1 MCKFTANEVIEAIK
15 DARGFVTVAASRL
28 GCSRTTMYVY
38 LKKYATAATAL
49 EDEREKRHDFVESKL
64 MSAINGDNIT
74 AIIFYLKTQCKDR
87 GYVERYQQEIT
98 GRDGGPMAFDAGAW
112 REKREQRLAEVAATI
127 AVVPDD
133 GSDAVEE
140 AVEVAEVAAANRRLA
155 EIERQLS
162 EIAGDNG

>member
-15 DARGFVTVAASRL
+15 EARGFVTVAASKL

-87 GYVERYQQEIT
+87 GYVERYQQEVT
-98 GRDGGPMAFDAGAW
+98 GRDGGPIQTEGTVKVDLTGYTDEDLGA
-112 REKREQRLAEVAATI
+112 LAA
-127 AVVPDD
+127 
-133 GSDAVEE
+133 
-140 AVEVAEVAAANRRLA
+140 
-155 EIERQLS
+155 
-162 EIAGDNG
+162 IAGRTTGD